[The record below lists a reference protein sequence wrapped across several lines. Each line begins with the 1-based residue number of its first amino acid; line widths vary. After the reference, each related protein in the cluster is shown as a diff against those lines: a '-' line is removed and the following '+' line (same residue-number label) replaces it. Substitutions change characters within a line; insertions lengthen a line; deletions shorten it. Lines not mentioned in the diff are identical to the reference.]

1 MSIKTTIHN
10 YQPGKSIES
19 VMVKYGLKNV
29 IKLASNENPVGPS
42 TKALETAKKKISSI
56 NRYPDSKSNNLKL
69 VLKKFLSRRYIGLDN
84 LIIGN
89 GSNEILEF
97 VARAYLDNKS
107 EVIFSKHSF
116 LVYKIISNNMKAKII
131 ETKPIT
137 IKNDS
142 YLGADL
148 VQILDKISKKT
159 RVIFIANP
167 NNPTGTLIDVRS
179 LDNFLKLVPNN
190 ILVVIDE
197 AYYEYAAFQGYANSC
212 DLLKIHKNII
222 ITRSF
227 SKIYALAGLRIGY
240 GISNPKIIE
249 TLSSY
254 RQPFNT
260 NMMAQLS
267 AAESLKDIKFVN
279 ASLDQNKK
287 GLIYLRKNFDNLGIF
302 YLSTYGNFITFKIKD
317 SAKKLYELLLK
328 NGIIL
333 RPLENYGLKDYL
345 RVTVGKDSE
354 NTKFISILKKI
365 IKSNKINV

>member
-10 YQPGKSIES
+10 YKPGKSIES
-19 VMVKYGLKNV
+19 VMIKYGIKNV
-29 IKLASNENPVGPS
+29 IKLASNENPIGPS
-42 TKALETAKKKISSI
+42 TKAIDAAKKKISSI
-56 NRYPDSKSNNLKL
+56 NRYPDTKANNLKL
-69 VLKKFLSRRYIGLDN
+69 ALKKFLSMSHIGLDN

-97 VARAYLDNKS
+97 IARAYLDNKS

-116 LVYKIISNNMKAKII
+116 LVYKIISNTMKAKII

-148 VQILDKISKKT
+148 DQILNKITKRT

-167 NNPTGTLIDVRS
+167 NNPTGTLINVKF

-197 AYYEYAAFQGYANSC
+197 AYYEYADYQGYGNSC
-212 DLLKIHKNII
+212 DLLKKYKNTI

-249 TLSSY
+249 TLSTY

-267 AAESLKDIKFVN
+267 ATESLKDTKFVN
-279 ASLDQNKK
+279 TSLKQNKE
-287 GLIYLRKNFDNLGIF
+287 GLIYLKKNFDNLSIF

-317 SAKKLYELLLK
+317 SALKLYKLLLK

-345 RVTVGKDSE
+345 RVTVGKDAE
-354 NTKFISILKKI
+354 NIKFISILRKL